1 MSENLPVCSTSLLM
15 PVEFMSA
22 DRSAHVM
29 DAVRTV
35 DLWYYFGVFLESDGT
50 ISQQCYSHT

>member
-1 MSENLPVCSTSLLM
+1 MSENFPVCSTSLLM

-35 DLWYYFGVFLESDGT
+35 DLWYYFG
-50 ISQQCYSHT
+50 I